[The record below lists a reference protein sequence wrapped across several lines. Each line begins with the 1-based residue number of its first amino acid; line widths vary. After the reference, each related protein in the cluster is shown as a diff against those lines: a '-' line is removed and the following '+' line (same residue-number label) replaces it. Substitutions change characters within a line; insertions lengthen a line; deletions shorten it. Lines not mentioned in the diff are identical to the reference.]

1 MAEGAGG
8 TEGDRGFLGLRG
20 VAQGFSDLLWCVV
33 RVVLV
38 GRRRMA
44 LAWERGRCILCHH
57 RDEE

>member
-1 MAEGAGG
+1 VAEGAGG
-8 TEGDRGFLGLRG
+8 TGGDKGFLGLRG
-20 VAQGFSDLLWCVV
+20 VAQGFGDLLWCVV

-44 LAWERGRCILCHH
+44 LAWAHGRCILFQR